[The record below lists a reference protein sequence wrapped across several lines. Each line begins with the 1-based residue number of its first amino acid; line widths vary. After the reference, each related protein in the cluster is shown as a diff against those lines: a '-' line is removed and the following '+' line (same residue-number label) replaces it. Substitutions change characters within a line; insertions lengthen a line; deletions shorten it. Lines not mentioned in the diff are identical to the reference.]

1 MCVRVHVYVCVRAC
15 GYVCVRAYVCVH
27 AHVKG
32 FKTPFLLVSFHPKRA
47 REGQPPELFVP
58 LEGLEGQLGGFLG
71 LSPLKIY

>member
-1 MCVRVHVYVCVRAC
+1 
-15 GYVCVRAYVCVH
+15 
-27 AHVKG
+27 VKG

>member
-1 MCVRVHVYVCVRAC
+1 MQGPSGPLSCTMRMHARVCV
-15 GYVCVRAYVCVH
+15 YVCVH